1 MSENNIVDFLHST
14 KQAEN
19 HHYSSFY
26 GNALPGPYYPTI
38 VRSVPREKHSPGVS
52 SFFLDFKR
60 TSFSESVTS
69 AGKILIV
76 LRIQV
81 ESNPLRG

>member
-1 MSENNIVDFLHST
+1 MSENSIVDFLHST

-19 HHYSSFY
+19 HHHPSFY
-26 GNALPGPYYPTI
+26 GNALPGLLSNDCKISPQSSY
-38 VRSVPREKHSPGVS
+38 SPGV

-69 AGKILIV
+69 IGKSVVV
-76 LRIQV
+76 LRI
-81 ESNPLRG
+81 